1 MKNYF
6 LTSLLLVAVVFS
18 SFATNNKTN
27 PTNETAAT
35 KATVETV
42 AADNTSVEAL
52 TLTTESLNY
61 YNVIRHLKTDPFVKL
76 IQLNDYDAVRNLILA
91 GVDFDKK
98 SIGMTPLMYAARQN
112 KVEIVKLL
120 LDEGAKVNSQSKYG
134 LTALDYAKRSHATE
148 SYYLIKNAM

>member
-27 PTNETAAT
+27 PTNETATAS
-35 KATVETV
+35 VV
-42 AADNTSVEAL
+42 VSSDNTSTEAL
-52 TLTTESLNY
+52 KLTAESLNY
-61 YNVIRHLKTDPFVKL
+61 YNVIRHQNTDTFVKL
-76 IQLNDYDAVRNLILA
+76 IQLNDYSAVKNLILA
-91 GVDFDKK
+91 GADFNKK

-112 KVEIVKLL
+112 KIAIVELL
-120 LDEGAKVNSQSKYG
+120 LEEGAKVDTQSKFG

-148 SYYLIKNAM
+148 SYYLIMNAMEM